1 MYTRYAQRKGWKTE
15 VVDTNETGIGGIR
28 EVVLQVKGAGAYS
41 RLKHE
46 SGTHR
51 VQRIPVTE
59 SSGRIHTSA
68 STVAV
73 LPEAEEVDVEVR
85 PDDLQIDIFHSSGH
99 GGQNVQ
105 KVATAVRI
113 THTPTGIVAVCQ
125 DERSQ
130 LKNKEKAMAVLRS
143 RLLAREVQRQ
153 RDEVSANRRSQV
165 GSGDRSE
172 RVRTYNFPQ
181 NRVTDHRISLTSHN
195 SGAGAGRRHRPFHRR
210 ADRARAGAASGGFFL
225 TVVEWLAVAAE
236 RLSEAGIDDARLEAE
251 VLLRHAAGMD
261 RASLYAS
268 MREELPEPAAG
279 RLDDLLRRRT
289 TREPLAY
296 VTGRREFFGIDLEVG
311 PAVLIP
317 RQETELLVERALD
330 FFSSLGPAARPTVA
344 DVGTGSGAIA
354 VAVALHVRL
363 ARPYMRPTSAA
374 RPSPRRTVNR
384 HRYGL
389 EGRVHLRRGD
399 LLDALPRPVDL
410 VVSNPPYIPTGD
422 IAGLAPEVRREPRS
436 SLDGGVDGLG
446 VVRRLLAQAPG
457 RLRPGGRLIVE
468 ISPEQLEAVSALASP
483 YGEVSFRRDMLGL
496 ARAVEIRGRWE
507 PPSQSSP
514 VCGGRGRSAGRMPA
528 LPAIRG
534 LAGSAC
540 PRS

>member
-1 MYTRYAQRKGWKTE
+1 MLERLEAVERRYEEIDGLLADPELSADYTRIQSLVREQASIRNMVVLAREYRETLRQLDEVSSLLLDESDEELAELAREELAGLENRRERAEEELTRTLLPKDPNDQKNVILEIRAGTGGEEAGLFAADLFRMYTRYAQRKGWRTE

-28 EVVLQVKGAGAYS
+28 EVVLQVKGVGAYS

-73 LPEAEEVDVEVR
+73 LPEAAEVDVEVR

-195 SGAGAGRRHRPFHRR
+195 
-210 ADRARAGAASGGFFL
+210 
-225 TVVEWLAVAAE
+225 
-236 RLSEAGIDDARLEAE
+236 LEQ
-251 VLLRHAAGMD
+251 VLD
-261 RASLYAS
+261 
-268 MREELPEPAAG
+268 
-279 RLDDLLRRRT
+279 
-289 TREPLAY
+289 
-296 VTGRREFFGIDLEVG
+296 
-311 PAVLIP
+311 
-317 RQETELLVERALD
+317 
-330 FFSSLGPAARPTVA
+330 
-344 DVGTGSGAIA
+344 
-354 VAVALHVRL
+354 
-363 ARPYMRPTSAA
+363 
-374 RPSPRRTVNR
+374 
-384 HRYGL
+384 
-389 EGRVHLRRGD
+389 GD
-399 LLDALPRPVDL
+399 LDQF
-410 VVSNPPYIPTGD
+410 IG
-422 IAGLAPEVRREPRS
+422 GLIEREQAQ
-436 SLDGGVDGLG
+436 
-446 VVRRLLAQAPG
+446 LLEEA
-457 RLRPGGRLIVE
+457 
-468 ISPEQLEAVSALASP
+468 IS
-483 YGEVSFRRDMLGL
+483 
-496 ARAVEIRGRWE
+496 
-507 PPSQSSP
+507 
-514 VCGGRGRSAGRMPA
+514 
-528 LPAIRG
+528 
-534 LAGSAC
+534 
-540 PRS
+540 

>member
-1 MYTRYAQRKGWKTE
+1 MLERLEAVERRYEEIDGLLADPELSADYTRIQSLVREQASIRNMVVLAREYRETLRQLDEVNSLLLDESDEELAELAREELAGLGNRRERAEEELTRALLPKDPNDQKNVILEIRAGTGGEEAGLFAADLFRMYTRYAQRKGWRTE

-28 EVVLQVKGAGAYS
+28 EVVLQVKGVGAYS

-85 PDDLQIDIFHSSGH
+85 TDDLQIDIFHSSGH

-195 SGAGAGRRHRPFHRR
+195 
-210 ADRARAGAASGGFFL
+210 
-225 TVVEWLAVAAE
+225 
-236 RLSEAGIDDARLEAE
+236 LEQ
-251 VLLRHAAGMD
+251 VLD
-261 RASLYAS
+261 
-268 MREELPEPAAG
+268 
-279 RLDDLLRRRT
+279 
-289 TREPLAY
+289 
-296 VTGRREFFGIDLEVG
+296 
-311 PAVLIP
+311 
-317 RQETELLVERALD
+317 
-330 FFSSLGPAARPTVA
+330 
-344 DVGTGSGAIA
+344 
-354 VAVALHVRL
+354 
-363 ARPYMRPTSAA
+363 
-374 RPSPRRTVNR
+374 
-384 HRYGL
+384 
-389 EGRVHLRRGD
+389 GD
-399 LLDALPRPVDL
+399 LDQF
-410 VVSNPPYIPTGD
+410 IG
-422 IAGLAPEVRREPRS
+422 GLIEREQAQ
-436 SLDGGVDGLG
+436 
-446 VVRRLLAQAPG
+446 LLEEA
-457 RLRPGGRLIVE
+457 
-468 ISPEQLEAVSALASP
+468 IS
-483 YGEVSFRRDMLGL
+483 
-496 ARAVEIRGRWE
+496 
-507 PPSQSSP
+507 
-514 VCGGRGRSAGRMPA
+514 
-528 LPAIRG
+528 
-534 LAGSAC
+534 
-540 PRS
+540 